1 MPKLDFSRY
10 KWTLR
15 LLILSPFLLAISILL
30 MGGGHGWFEP
40 AIFLFPFAMLVW
52 SLNGSMVWLFM
63 IAGMIQYPAYGMLV
77 DYFGVRKKKV
87 AIAILLFV
95 AHMIAAFLLLVYVKN
110 RSSE

>member
-1 MPKLDFSRY
+1 MTKLDFSKY

-30 MGGGHGWFEP
+30 MGGGDGWFEP

-63 IAGMIQYPAYGMLV
+63 IAGMIQYPAYGMLI
-77 DYFGVRKKKV
+77 DYFGVRKKKI
-87 AIAILLFV
+87 AIAVFLFILHV
-95 AHMIAAFLLLVYVKN
+95 IVAFLLLLYINN
-110 RSSE
+110 RSNE